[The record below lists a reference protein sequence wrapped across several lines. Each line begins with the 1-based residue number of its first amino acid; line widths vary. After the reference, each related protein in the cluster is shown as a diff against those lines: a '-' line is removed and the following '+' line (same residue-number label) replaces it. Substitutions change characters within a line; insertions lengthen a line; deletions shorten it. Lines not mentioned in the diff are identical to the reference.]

1 MRLAQPQINVYGQLK
16 FIFNSDLLGLLFVE
30 KMGVEMK
37 TSGHISHLFADEK
50 GPVKIMKKEQKVG
63 MKEAVMESEG
73 RRLVDEPEMIFN
85 LNEVVAFELR
95 RGDEDSADAEYL
107 SFNVGVEKLVS
118 DELVMKLDFDHPEKV
133 STGSQPDFVICE
145 IRDAY
150 FFSQVNGPETFASG

>member
-1 MRLAQPQINVYGQLK
+1 
-16 FIFNSDLLGLLFVE
+16 
-30 KMGVEMK
+30 MGVEMK

-50 GPVKIMKKEQKVG
+50 GPVKIMKKEQRVG
-63 MKEAVMESEG
+63 MNEAVMESEG

-95 RGDEDSADAEYL
+95 RGDEDSADDEYL
-107 SFNVGVEKLVS
+107 SFKVGVDKLMS
-118 DELVMKLDFDHPEKV
+118 DELVIKLDFDHPEKL